1 MVYHYRS
8 SWTRGAW
15 GRDKVKISTVLA
27 TDLHGVATGSREGSD
42 ETVVSVGET
51 TVLRSSTHRLHA
63 GLSTGLRHHAFR
75 QSVTAIRK
83 VSYRKL
89 QLFNGIIY

>member
-1 MVYHYRS
+1 MANSRLEEK
-8 SWTRGAW
+8 
-15 GRDKVKISTVLA
+15 RDKVKISAGLA
-27 TDLHGVATGSREGSD
+27 TDLHGAATVSREGSD
-42 ETVVSVGET
+42 ETVGSVGVT

-63 GLSTGLRHHAFR
+63 GLSTGLWNHAFR
-75 QSVTAIRK
+75 QSVTAIGK